1 MVFGPHCSWSTRL
14 GTDKIEGEATSAK
27 GTLWPA
33 AVGRNR
39 GSGLRQLV
47 WRSRRAEGSHSP
59 QIHRDEEARKS
70 HKVGRSGRGKLT
82 SVCLT
87 SQDFKSCSYLPNPC
101 SPTILQPP
109 HCFNLALLTSKH
121 ICSQQ
126 RAGQTLS
133 QASCSLLPKP
143 LSPSAGVSLSLA
155 DSHTPSPLPSLRYR
169 TFFFFHG

>member
-1 MVFGPHCSWSTRL
+1 MRGRPPLLKVPYGPWPWGGIEARGCSSWS
-14 GTDKIEGEATSAK
+14 EGQEE
-27 GTLWPA
+27 
-33 AVGRNR
+33 
-39 GSGLRQLV
+39 Q
-47 WRSRRAEGSHSP
+47 RANTQP
-59 QIHRDEEARKS
+59 QTHRDEEARKS
-70 HKVGRSGRGKLT
+70 HKAGRSGRGKLT

-101 SPTILQPP
+101 SPTVLQPP
-109 HCFNLALLTSKH
+109 HCFNLAFLTSKH

-169 TFFFFHG
+169 TFFFFMAK